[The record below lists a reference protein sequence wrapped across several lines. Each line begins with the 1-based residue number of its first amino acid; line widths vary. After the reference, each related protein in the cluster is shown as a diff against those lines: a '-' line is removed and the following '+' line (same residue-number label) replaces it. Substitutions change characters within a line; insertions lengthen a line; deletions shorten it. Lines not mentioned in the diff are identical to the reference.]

1 MLLVTIQSQDLH
13 NTWRWRQG
21 SSAVPPAQIDDDL
34 ESCFDIETNN
44 CEEDAILFA
53 QTPSSTAMAS
63 GEEEG
68 SDTKFVCPV
77 HDLPTQLQSE
87 VDLLSVTLGAD
98 DSEPLQKLVVE
109 QFKTYLMGVDDV
121 IKDVFTKEQLRTAWE
136 KKQFI
141 VLMKSYVETKQTAT
155 ALGICVSLT
164 YVSLSFVC
172 EKHSNC
178 LCVVSGLFFQ
188 STFH

>member
-1 MLLVTIQSQDLH
+1 M
-13 NTWRWRQG
+13 
-21 SSAVPPAQIDDDL
+21 
-34 ESCFDIETNN
+34 
-44 CEEDAILFA
+44 CEEDAIPFA
-53 QTPSSTAMAS
+53 QTPLSTAMAS

-87 VDLLSVTLGAD
+87 VDELSVALGAD

-121 IKDVFTKEQLRTAWE
+121 IKDVLTKEQLRTAWE

-164 YVSLSFVC
+164 YVSL
-172 EKHSNC
+172 
-178 LCVVSGLFFQ
+178 LFFCVR
-188 STFH
+188 SIVIVCAW